1 MVPPAGIAELHMD
14 PREPMPYV
22 GEGQLLGRL
31 DCQFMTFGVGALAFE
46 GAGPVHH
53 RVLERIASA
62 LAPSDTGRQYLNF
75 TEASTDPARF
85 YRPDVFHR
93 LRAVKA
99 AYDPD
104 DLFRANHPIPP
115 AR

>member
-1 MVPPAGIAELHMD
+1 MLPKSGATSLSACT
-14 PREPMPYV
+14 YTS
-22 GEGQLLGRL
+22 QSSARL
-31 DCQFMTFGVGALAFE
+31 KVISGSTSGGGGGASGVK
-46 GAGPVHH
+46 V
-53 RVLERIASA
+53 
-62 LAPSDTGRQYLNF
+62 NF

-104 DLFRANHPIPP
+104 NLFRANHPIPL
-115 AR
+115 ASS

>member
-1 MVPPAGIAELHMD
+1 MGQDIDRLTQVADAVIGTDEALDAQRAAER
-14 PREPMPYV
+14 P
-22 GEGQLLGRL
+22 
-31 DCQFMTFGVGALAFE
+31 GA
-46 GAGPVHH
+46 PN
-53 RVLERIASA
+53 RRAS
-62 LAPSDTGRQYLNF
+62 S
-75 TEASTDPARF
+75 DPARF

>member
-1 MVPPAGIAELHMD
+1 
-14 PREPMPYV
+14 MPS
-22 GEGQLLGRL
+22 ERPSAR
-31 DCQFMTFGVGALAFE
+31 GA
-46 GAGPVHH
+46 PN
-53 RVLERIASA
+53 RRAS
-62 LAPSDTGRQYLNF
+62 S
-75 TEASTDPARF
+75 DPARF